1 MLHTVIIGNT
11 RSLQEQRDTI
21 TRSFITYQYTDTN
34 TQFQSHLLSGT
45 KPMLQAHALLG
56 FPTSV
61 LPSFQ
66 RRRALHCTETLR
78 GWLLRVTAVEEEWE
92 TGHWGERGDANH
104 KMSSWGGSFWGMCS
118 GLENWADCW
127 ASCCLC
133 AVVQT

>member
-1 MLHTVIIGNT
+1 MLWVCPGAEGSSQGVAAQRLTPHPWPCADHVTWGPG
-11 RSLQEQRDTI
+11 RS
-21 TRSFITYQYTDTN
+21 
-34 TQFQSHLLSGT
+34 
-45 KPMLQAHALLG
+45 
-56 FPTSV
+56 V
-61 LPSFQ
+61 
-66 RRRALHCTETLR
+66 CR